1 MVWNG
6 DAASRNGGRGG
17 LLFVNGSTPPAG
29 WARGGISV
37 SLLLGY
43 PCIYVYNLMYIL
55 SAIGTAFVIKIL
67 AIGED
72 R

>member
-6 DAASRNGGRGG
+6 EAASRNGGRGG
-17 LLFVNGSTPPAG
+17 LLFVNDSTPPAG
-29 WARGGISV
+29 WARGGISA

-43 PCIYVYNLMYIL
+43 PCIYVYNLIYIPL
-55 SAIGTAFVIKIL
+55 TSATASIIKIL